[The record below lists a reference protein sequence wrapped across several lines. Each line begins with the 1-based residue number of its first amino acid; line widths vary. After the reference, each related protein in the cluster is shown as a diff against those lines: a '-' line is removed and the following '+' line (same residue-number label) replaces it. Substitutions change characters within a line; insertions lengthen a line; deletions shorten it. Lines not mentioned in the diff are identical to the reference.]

1 MLKVIYKGQKNTY
14 SLLSSCPVLH
24 FPPAISE
31 YEITLDIFF
40 QLKIVLLFHSLSPF
54 FLVFVF
60 VVYFLANSNI
70 LDRHV
75 PPTCVAAWP
84 PDSLVGPAHNRAHS
98 FWAPYLIALGAW
110 PRPCSTMPLCQSQT
124 AVGPSGTCHSRYSN
138 LQILSTLLLTI
149 SVLLMMSFMY
159 QITPYCHKPPLI
171 NMVRVMSWLSILS
184 AVMLC
189 KVPVLVSSQSFNDS
203 DPFFF
208 FPSLIEKTRS
218 CIRSASFDLLEIQW
232 NICRA

>member
-1 MLKVIYKGQKNTY
+1 MYTGQKY
-14 SLLSSCPVLH
+14 IFIALFLSCPPFSSSNIRIWNH
-24 FPPAISE
+24 
-31 YEITLDIFF
+31 TDIFL

-75 PPTCVAAWP
+75 PLTCVAAWP

-98 FWAPYLIALGAW
+98 FWVPYLIALGAW

-159 QITPYCHKPPLI
+159 QITPYCHNPFI
-171 NMVRVMSWLSILS
+171 NMVTVMSWLSVLS
-184 AVMLC
+184 AIMLC
-189 KVPVLVSSQSFNDS
+189 KVPVLSSQSFNDS

-208 FPSLIEKTRS
+208 PSLT
-218 CIRSASFDLLEIQW
+218 
-232 NICRA
+232 